1 MALSRQEV
9 AEHLKAPGVVNWVRL
24 ARLLHDRPLSCVD
37 GRDEHAV
44 LGTPG
49 GHAGEYIVLLTVI
62 EAITGAEMTMERLNY
77 SFDRFLDS
85 FGAFYM
91 HTDSTALENLAKA
104 LAEDPAFKDVGTDPA
119 DVEALVRNPGD
130 RAEALLPLLVRPDH
144 VGCGHLKLQLLHPH
158 QYGVRKALVE
168 LVIQLVFCKMWA
180 GAAIDYVVLKGGHAE
195 GAVVQITTGRTK
207 HPYTRVPMVAPR
219 HGDQQIFVAH
229 PKVVDWLRHQLALY
243 VAEEVPELRGADPD
257 VFAADV
263 NALANKQ
270 LVATLGHLA
279 KGLPVYNA
287 RVTHEG
293 VVQVS
298 E

>member
-1 MALSRQEV
+1 MALTREQV
-9 AEHLKAPGVVNWVRL
+9 AQHLRAPDAIDWVRL

-62 EAITGAEMTMERLNY
+62 ESITGKPTDPDTLGA

-91 HTDSTALENLAKA
+91 HTDTHALGNLAKA
-104 LAEDPAFKDVGTDPA
+104 LAAHRDFGDVGTDLE
-119 DVEALVRNPGD
+119 DVEAFVRAPGD
-130 RAEALLPLLVRPDH
+130 RAEALLPLLVQPDH
-144 VGCGHLKLQLLHPH
+144 VGCGHLKLQLVHPEEY
-158 QYGVRKALVE
+158 QVRKELVE
-168 LVIQLVFCKMWA
+168 LVIATVFRKLWA
-180 GAAIDYVVLKGGHAE
+180 GAKIDYVVLGGGHAE

-207 HPYTRVPMVAPR
+207 HPYTRVPMVAPKL
-219 HGDQQIFVAH
+219 GEQQMFVAH
-229 PKVVDWLRHQLALY
+229 PKVVDWLRRQLALY
-243 VAEEVPELRGADPD
+243 VAEEVPELRGADPE
-257 VFAADV
+257 VFAGDVAD
-263 NALANKQ
+263 LANQQ

-287 RVTHEG
+287 RVTQEG
-293 VVQVS
+293 VVQVK
-298 E
+298 